1 MGVTGVEG
9 CQYNVGHNSR
19 GFYPMRYFLWT
30 IGILIGA
37 VVLLIVLFLTIAAIN
52 VIRTMRRYGDL
63 TMMSVHGDG
72 LRTFYRLVE
81 EHFARQGKTVSIR
94 DGVATVTATT
104 DADKD
109 ADPKPNQ
116 LGLQNL
122 SQLCA
127 QIDEKEWPEVIAKH
141 FDAFAASE
149 QDEKRILA
157 HIEDYEQ
164 IKQRL
169 AVRIMPR
176 YDQVP
181 PETLVCREDLEGT
194 FSTLVFDLPTTIRS
208 VHADEEKRWPVG
220 LSAVWATALENTK
233 ALTKPEIEEMDFGG
247 VTVKAV
253 TSEDSYVTTHALWL
267 HEQPDWLG
275 PRGALVAIPHRHALL
290 VYPIRDMGVVMAI
303 EKLAV
308 VATGMEQEG
317 PGSITANLYWF
328 CDGKFVNL
336 PYELK
341 GRSLNFHPPNE
352 FVEMLNTLEV
362 PQTNP

>member
-1 MGVTGVEG
+1 
-9 CQYNVGHNSR
+9 
-19 GFYPMRYFLWT
+19 MRYFLWT
-30 IGILIGA
+30 IGILVGA
-37 VVLLIVLFLTIAAIN
+37 VVVLIVLFLTIAAIN

-63 TMMSVHGDG
+63 TMMSVHGDA

-81 EHFARQGKTVSIR
+81 EHFAGQGKTVSIC
-94 DGVATVTATT
+94 DGVATVTAATESNN
-104 DADKD
+104 DA
-109 ADPKPNQ
+109 KPNQ

-127 QIDEKEWPEVIAKH
+127 QIDEKEWPEMIAKH

-149 QDEKRILA
+149 EDEKRILA

-164 IKQRL
+164 IKGRL

-176 YDQVP
+176 YDEVP

-194 FSTLVFDLPTTIRS
+194 FTTLVFDLPTTIRS

-220 LSAVWATALENTK
+220 LSAVWAQALENTRG
-233 ALTKPEIEEMDFGG
+233 LTKPEIEEVDFGG
-247 VTVKAV
+247 VMVKTI

-267 HEQPDWLG
+267 DEHPDWLG

-303 EKLAV
+303 EKLV
-308 VATGMEQEG
+308 IVASGMEEEG
-317 PGSITANLYWF
+317 PGSITANLYWYR
-328 CDGKFVNL
+328 DGKFINL
-336 PYELK
+336 PYELTGK
-341 GRSLNFHPPNE
+341 ALNFRPPDA
-352 FVEMLNTLEV
+352 FVEMLNTLDV
-362 PQTNP
+362 PAIEGAGGV